1 LVDPAGHQYSANT
14 DGGGAFS
21 FTSSQSAPIVAGTI
35 YIGVQQKDG
44 YNKPS
49 TKSYSIAAGGSKT
62 DITFALVPITASA
75 ERSPFDHAVG
85 RESLDPNAGA
95 SVDASA
101 TDSPAAGAGS
111 TAPAPTKLQRWP
123 VLDDDHHRRRPRVA
137 RHRSDRDDPDAPQG
151 RRR

>member
-1 LVDPAGHQYSANT
+1 
-14 DGGGAFS
+14 
-21 FTSSQSAPIVAGTI
+21 VAGTI

-75 ERSPFDHAVG
+75 SAAPSTTPSAG
-85 RESLDPNAGA
+85 ESLDPNAGA

-111 TAPAPTKLQRWP
+111 TAPAPTTAP
-123 VLDDDHHRRRPRVA
+123 AVA
-137 RHRSDRDDPDAPQG
+137 CPG
-151 RRR
+151 